1 MPMVTDDADPLGVES
16 FATHHL
22 PLEEAPQ
29 AYEMFQK
36 KEDGAFKVLFQP

>member
-1 MPMVTDDADPLGVES
+1 V
-16 FATHHL
+16 